1 MKEELPTLIELQR
14 IDTEIVKINQ
24 RKRDLPLAISRLDE
38 EFKALTAEIDEA
50 RSRQEDLVKRHREK
64 ENLLKRAVET
74 LKKTKDRL
82 TEVKTNKEYQAVLK
96 EIETLEKRN
105 GEIEEEII
113 VLLDEIDTGRGV
125 LQEKEA
131 RYAARRSEYEGRRR
145 ELEGQL
151 EAIDRELA
159 QQVEKGE
166 SLRKRVPEGLLR
178 KYEQIKAINNG
189 LAVVSAWKEVCGGC
203 HMNIPPQLY
212 NELMETDEI
221 VLCPNC
227 NRIIFWYDQSR
238 ESA

>member
-1 MKEELPTLIELQR
+1 LKEELPTLIELQR

-113 VLLDEIDTGRGV
+113 VLLDEIDTGRGA

>member
-1 MKEELPTLIELQR
+1 LKEELPTLIELQR

-96 EIETLEKRN
+96 EIEALEKRN

-113 VLLDEIDTGRGV
+113 VLLDEIDTGRGA

-227 NRIIFWYDQSR
+227 NRIIFWYDQSQ

>member
-1 MKEELPTLIELQR
+1 LKEELPTLIELQR